1 MTIGERIRTARKRAG
16 LTQAQLSE
24 KSGVAAISIHQY
36 EAGKRKPRL
45 EQLIR
50 ISSALNIDMID
61 LTGLESEMSEY
72 RIVLTEAGSL
82 SDSKSYNVRE
92 IYNLLSDNEKAEFW
106 DRLME
111 PLHTQLNEAFDRLNA
126 NGQQEALKRVRELTE
141 IPRYRR
147 QDTPAP
153 HSDGAAQE
161 DK

>member
-61 LTGLESEMSEY
+61 LTGLESEMTEY
-72 RIVLTEAGSL
+72 RIVLTEAGGL

-147 QDTPAP
+147 QDAP
-153 HSDGAAQE
+153 VPYSDGTAPE
-161 DK
+161 DE